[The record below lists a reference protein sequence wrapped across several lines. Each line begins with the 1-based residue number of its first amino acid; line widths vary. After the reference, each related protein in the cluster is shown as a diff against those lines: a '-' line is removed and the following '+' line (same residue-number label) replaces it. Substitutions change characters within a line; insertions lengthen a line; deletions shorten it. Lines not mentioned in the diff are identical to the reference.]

1 MTSITIEVPEKL
13 QNLPVSERDA
23 LFRAGLHEAI
33 RARIRQL
40 EAEAAESSAEI
51 ARFEHKYGLTFKR
64 FEAEALPSLDTQQAH
79 EDYNDWFYWE
89 TVLAEKQRLLAGLQ

>member
-13 QNLPVSERDA
+13 QKLPSSERDA
-23 LFRAGLHEAI
+23 LFRAGLYEAMH
-33 RARIRQL
+33 ARIRQL

-51 ARFEHKYGLTFKR
+51 ARFERKYGLTFKR
-64 FEAEALPSLDTQQAH
+64 FEAEMLSSLDTQQAH

-89 TVLAEKQRLLAGLQ
+89 TVLAEKQRLLAAMK

>member
-13 QNLPVSERDA
+13 QKLPGSERDA

-40 EAEAAESSAEI
+40 NAEAAESSAEI
-51 ARFEHKYGLTFKR
+51 ARFERKYGLTFKR
-64 FEAEALPSLDTQQAH
+64 FEAETLPSLDTQQAH

-89 TVLAEKQRLLAGLQ
+89 AVLAEKQRLLAELQ